1 MGFRCKAFSTGSSS
15 TIAPMKRTRREFVQV
30 FGSLAFL
37 GLTGIFCPGPA
48 SAFDLEWEDLD
59 DSELFQGLEDF
70 VEPRRNPGSI
80 FLTFD
85 DGPKACTAMILD
97 RLSQAS
103 QKGAFFLIGAQL
115 RDKGLRKLAIRALE
129 EGHDLG
135 NHSHS
140 HRPFS
145 DLTQQDMES
154 EIVNA
159 HREIVKVYKEAGA
172 EYEPKTRFFRFP
184 YGDAGDFKQSVKV
197 LNRLGYRIAWWDV
210 DPKDWRMNRGNM
222 SQISAKVMET
232 FRSARPDDV
241 VILHDRVPTAA
252 LLPDILAFMKNRGLS
267 SKRLSLY
274 DVTVKE
280 PKRDSG
286 EAITQ
291 GEGRGIKKDNNDF
304 PATNFD
310 LTKVYGI

>member
-1 MGFRCKAFSTGSSS
+1 
-15 TIAPMKRTRREFVQV
+15 
-30 FGSLAFL
+30 
-37 GLTGIFCPGPA
+37 
-48 SAFDLEWEDLD
+48 
-59 DSELFQGLEDF
+59 
-70 VEPRRNPGSI
+70 
-80 FLTFD
+80 
-85 DGPKACTAMILD
+85 
-97 RLSQAS
+97 
-103 QKGAFFLIGAQL
+103 
-115 RDKGLRKLAIRALE
+115 
-129 EGHDLG
+129 
-135 NHSHS
+135 
-140 HRPFS
+140 
-145 DLTQQDMES
+145 MES

-159 HREIVKVYKEAGA
+159 HKEIVKVYKEAGA